1 MFIDFGAELKGK
13 ETSIVTHQPFR
24 LNSLGTAFLQLLA
37 LKSQRGLSSTD
48 MVLQPGLK
56 GVKTWSDDCQA
67 TRFLEKGEET
77 ESKQIKAREM
87 S

>member
-37 LKSQRGLSSTD
+37 LKSQGGLSSTD
-48 MVLQPGLK
+48 RNGFAARSYGSEDMV
-56 GVKTWSDDCQA
+56 
-67 TRFLEKGEET
+67 
-77 ESKQIKAREM
+77 
-87 S
+87 